1 MPAELSLLAA
11 FIVGLSGGI
20 HCIAM
25 CGGISTALGFAA
37 NTQQSRSF
45 LFALSYN
52 AGRIFS
58 YTVIGFLFGA
68 LLAVIDAH
76 SAIAH
81 RLLQTLSA
89 LLLIAIGLHISGA
102 IRNLAFLES
111 WGAHFW
117 KWLQPLALKLFPV
130 TSIRKALALG
140 LLWGW
145 LPCGLV
151 YSTLAWSAT
160 SGSALQSASMMM
172 AFGMG
177 TLPWLLATTFAG
189 QRLHAVAGF
198 RGLRPLLGTLLLGF
212 GLFAF
217 YSSLQGQHASH
228 AAPPVEHSEQFHD
241 HHHH

>member
-1 MPAELSLLAA
+1 MPTELSLLAA

-25 CGGISTALGFAA
+25 CGGISAALGFAA
-37 NTQQSRSF
+37 NTRQSRPF

-52 AGRIFS
+52 AGRICS

-76 SAIAH
+76 SAVAH

-102 IRNLAFLES
+102 IRNLTFLES

-189 QRLHAVAGF
+189 QRLHAVARL
-198 RGLRPLLGTLLLGF
+198 RGLRPLLGALLLGF

-217 YSSLQGQHASH
+217 YSSLQGHE
-228 AAPPVEHSEQFHD
+228 APTHTAPTEEHSKEL
-241 HHHH
+241 HHH

>member
-1 MPAELSLLAA
+1 MPTELSLLAA

-25 CGGISTALGFAA
+25 CGGISAALGFAA
-37 NTQQSRSF
+37 NTRQSRPF

-52 AGRIFS
+52 AGRICS

-76 SAIAH
+76 SAVAH

-102 IRNLAFLES
+102 IRNLSFLES

-189 QRLHAVAGF
+189 QRLHAVARL
-198 RGLRPLLGTLLLGF
+198 RGLRPLLGALLLGF

-217 YSSLQGQHASH
+217 YSSLQGHEASTH
-228 AAPPVEHSEQFHD
+228 TAPTEEHSEEL
-241 HHHH
+241 HHH

>member
-1 MPAELSLLAA
+1 MPAELSVLAA

-20 HCIAM
+20 HCVAM
-25 CGGISTALGFAA
+25 CGGISAALGFAA
-37 NTQQSRSF
+37 NAQQVRSF
-45 LFALSYN
+45 CFALAYN
-52 AGRIFS
+52 AGRICS
-58 YTVIGFLFGA
+58 YTLIGFLFGA
-68 LLAVIDAH
+68 LLAIIDSH

-102 IRNLAFLES
+102 IRNLSFLET

-117 KWLQPLALKLFPV
+117 KLLQPLALKIFPV
-130 TSIRKALALG
+130 TSLRKALALG

-151 YSTLAWSAT
+151 YSTLTWSAT
-160 SGSALQSASMMM
+160 SGSALTSASMMM

-189 QRLHAVAGF
+189 QRLRAIAKM

-217 YSSLQGQHASH
+217 YNSLQGQHASH
-228 AAPPVEHSEQFHD
+228 EAPPPEHNEERHE